1 MNNKTLE
8 RVIILVIDDS
18 AEMQNLMQDALAPSK
33 AMVLAALNGKDALE
47 IVKRVTPDLI
57 FMDAIMP
64 HMDGFATTLKLKSD
78 PSLAHVP
85 IIFMTGLD
93 DSDNMIKGLEAGA
106 VDYITKPI
114 KIDEMLARLHV
125 HLKNARAT
133 QSARTALDFSGR
145 FLFACNMLG
154 KILWSTPQASQLL
167 VNMEKDTLSQN
178 WQQNQLVPFLQN
190 KSPLGSS
197 LDIAHE
203 DQHLKLTY
211 MAQSGND
218 EYLFRLNSVDES
230 AAKRLQQR
238 FELTARETEICEWLG
253 HGKSNKDIA
262 DILGLSP
269 RTVNK
274 HLESIFSKL
283 GVENRAAA
291 AALLTRSIHQE
302 D

>member
-1 MNNKTLE
+1 MKSKTLE

-18 AEMQNLMQDALAPSK
+18 AEMQTLMQDALAPSK

-47 IVKRVTPDLI
+47 IVKRITPDLI
-57 FMDAIMP
+57 FMDAVMP
-64 HMDGFATTLKLKSD
+64 HMDGFATTAHLKSD

-93 DSDNMIKGLEAGA
+93 DSENIVKGLEVGA

-114 KIDEMLARLHV
+114 KIDEMLARLYV

-145 FLFACNMLG
+145 FLFACNAKG
-154 KILWSTPQASQLL
+154 KILWATPQASQLL
-167 VNMEKDTLSQN
+167 AIIENEAATQD
-178 WQQNQLVPFLQN
+178 WQQNHLARFLQN

-197 LDIAHE
+197 LDISHQ
-203 DQHLKLTY
+203 DQNLKLTY

-218 EYLFRLNSVDES
+218 EYLFRLNTVDES

-238 FELTARETEICEWLG
+238 FELTARESEICEWLG

-274 HLESIFSKL
+274 HLESVFAKL

-291 AALLTRSIHQE
+291 AALLTRSIHQDE
-302 D
+302 